1 MANAV
6 LLAGATAQIVHLG
19 VETWRAINESLSS
32 GSGEHNLFV
41 GKREDGD
48 ILLHSEQKSSGNG
61 PGYVSHLYEY
71 SGNSPITAVE
81 AKDNWND
88 DTGGDPVIISGGP
101 GHEHVTVK
109 VTSRFLRGFDH
120 TVHVYGK
127 DNKNDKNRKN
137 SRRVI
142 CCNLL

>member
-19 VETWRAINESLSS
+19 VETWRAINQSLSS
-32 GSGEHNLFV
+32 GNGEHNLFV
-41 GKREDGD
+41 GEREDGD
-48 ILLHSEQKSSGNG
+48 ILLHSEHKSSGNG
-61 PGYVSHLYEY
+61 LGYVSHVYEY
-71 SGNSPITAVE
+71 SGNSLITAVE

-88 DTGGDPVIISGGP
+88 DTGGNPEIISGGP
-101 GHEHVTVK
+101 GHEHVAVK

-127 DNKNDKNRKN
+127 DKKNDKNKKN
-137 SRRVI
+137 SNST